1 MESLDRVGQ
10 IEGNQLV
17 AGGDSIQQQQQ
28 QQPFPVMLHTN
39 AGIPSSTMSSSGG
52 QAPGPSSDP
61 RSTAST
67 SGGRFPVFSP
77 LPALCSVL
85 VHQTSGLLQLQFS
98 FSVVF
103 PASIIS
109 ELHVW
114 FGVILTFVPHHKDA
128 ATTWCVI
135 SLMSPKLFFIRNG
148 CSCLFCVQITEPL
161 IFTCPF
167 LVVEL
172 SVNHQL

>member
-17 AGGDSIQQQQQ
+17 AGGDSMQQQQQ

-67 SGGRFPVFSP
+67 SGGRFPVSSPCFVFSSC
-77 LPALCSVL
+77 ASDIWFTATTAVL
-85 VHQTSGLLQLQFS
+85 LVA
-98 FSVVF
+98 F

-114 FGVILTFVPHHKDA
+114 FGVIVTFVRHHKDA
-128 ATTWCVI
+128 ATT
-135 SLMSPKLFFIRNG
+135 
-148 CSCLFCVQITEPL
+148 
-161 IFTCPF
+161 
-167 LVVEL
+167 
-172 SVNHQL
+172 